1 MTSFE
6 KGRARN
12 RAFPAVATVS
22 LFACLFLGCS
32 QEPPASSPESS
43 TSASPPPA
51 AGTSAEGV
59 RGNRPP
65 IVMSARVLAD
75 ALTRNDTVSSEFAV
89 GDPDGDRVT
98 VRYQWL
104 ANGSPVEGQTSATLA
119 LSSLKRGDRVS
130 LEIVPTDARG
140 FNGPTY
146 RTDAVVVGN
155 TPPAGKRVTIEPAV
169 AKPGDTLR
177 AVIEGSDQDGDP
189 IRYLIEWWV
198 NGQSTGTPSN
208 EQEQRTLATESLKR
222 GDMVV
227 VGVTPYD
234 ASSRGRF
241 LVSEPLFLL
250 NRPPVITSS
259 PTAPTARA
267 YEYAVT
273 AADPDNDPLTFK
285 LDTAPSDMTI
295 ERSTGKIAWQ
305 VPSNLRGPQQ
315 VRVSVDDGNEGQAF
329 QEFTITPPPSR

>member
-1 MTSFE
+1 
-6 KGRARN
+6 
-12 RAFPAVATVS
+12 
-22 LFACLFLGCS
+22 
-32 QEPPASSPESS
+32 
-43 TSASPPPA
+43 
-51 AGTSAEGV
+51 
-59 RGNRPP
+59 
-65 IVMSARVLAD
+65 MSARVLAD

-89 GDPDGDRVT
+89 SDPDGDRVT

-130 LEIVPTDARG
+130 LEIVPTDTRG
-140 FNGPTY
+140 FNGATY

-177 AVIEGSDQDGDP
+177 AVIEGSDPDGDP

-208 EQEQRTLATESLKR
+208 EQEQRTLATENLKR
-222 GDMVV
+222 GNVVV

-234 ASSRGRF
+234 AVSRGRF
-241 LVSEPLFLL
+241 LVSDPLVLL
-250 NRPPVITSS
+250 NRPPAITSS
-259 PTAPTARA
+259 PTAPTVRA
-267 YEYAVT
+267 YVYAVT
-273 AADPDNDPLTFK
+273 ATDPDNDPLTFK

-295 ERSTGKIAWQ
+295 ERSTGKISWFI
-305 VPSNLRGPQQ
+305 PPNLKGPQQ

-329 QEFTITPPPSR
+329 QEFTISPPPAR